1 MPSPTRP
8 RRPHFIV
15 CGGGPLAYRV
25 TFALSTRYQGDVTV
39 ILPDAAGQHATK
51 MGALDDVR
59 IVVSARPDAAALESA
74 SIETASAVALLD
86 QDDAGNVETALLVN
100 ELRPGL
106 RLIVRFFDD
115 KLGSGIAQHLP
126 NCDVLSASKIAAPQ
140 LVSLALD
147 EARRVDVPGLDL
159 VVAEPGQRT
168 GKKLATLTAVDGQD
182 DAVMLPDPDAP
193 GTAPRIVLAHPVRD
207 SAPVAGVSR
216 RNGRLWHYVRSN
228 LNRYVWYAAG
238 ALALITLAGAAV
250 VVAAQGAPEW
260 GTALYQVVLNLLV
273 GADPDVGTPLLAR
286 LVQVVLT
293 VVSVAVIPLLTAAL
307 VDAVVRAR
315 LTAAVSGPGTAMTG
329 HVVVVGMGDV
339 GTRVLTT
346 LLERGIAAV
355 AVDTNDGARGVLF
368 ARARGVPVVIGD
380 GREPEVLTAA
390 QVGGAR
396 AILAVTSDD
405 MANIGISLSAVAV
418 DRAPEAAPLRR
429 VLRLFDEDFARRVQ
443 GLIPGS
449 APRSASQLAAPAF
462 AASVTGPD
470 VHDTVAF
477 RDRVLLIAEVPMHA
491 HAALEQSP
499 AREVDV
505 PGEVRL
511 VAIRLPHRGPGVDVV
526 LNPMPAFP
534 LQHNYR
540 LIVVATRT
548 GLERLRGRT
557 ADPRAAE
564 PDDGPAASLS
574 TT

>member
-1 MPSPTRP
+1 MPSSTRS
-8 RRPHFIV
+8 RRPHFVV

-39 ILPDAAGQHATK
+39 ILPDAASEHATK
-51 MGALDDVR
+51 MGTLDGVR
-59 IVVSARPDAAALESA
+59 IVVSARPDTAALERA
-74 SIETASAVALLD
+74 SIGTACAVALLD
-86 QDDAGNVETALLVN
+86 QDDAGNIETALLVN

-106 RLIVRFFDD
+106 RIVVRFFDD
-115 KLGSGIAQHLP
+115 KLGSGIARHLP

-147 EARRVDVPGLDL
+147 EARHLDVPGLDL
-159 VVAEPGQRT
+159 VVAESGQPA
-168 GKKLATLTAVDGQD
+168 GKQIAVLTAVDGHD
-182 DAVMLPDPDAP
+182 DGVMLPSP
-193 GTAPRIVLAHPVRD
+193 GTPEIVPKVVLAHPVRD
-207 SAPVAGVSR
+207 PAPAGTAYRS
-216 RNGRLWHYVRSN
+216 NGKLWHYVRSN
-228 LNRYVWYAAG
+228 LNRYVWYAVG
-238 ALALITLAGAAV
+238 ALALITLAGATLL
-250 VVAAQGAPEW
+250 VAAQGAPEW
-260 GTALYQVVLNLLV
+260 GTALYQVVLHLLV
-273 GADPDVGTPLLAR
+273 GADPDTGTPILAR

-315 LTAAVSGPGTAMTG
+315 LAAAVSGPGTTMTG

-346 LLERGIAAV
+346 LLERGIAVV
-355 AVDTNDGARGVLF
+355 AIDTNDKARGIQV
-368 ARARGVPVVIGD
+368 ARTHRVPVVIGD
-380 GREPEVLTAA
+380 GRQPDVLAAA

-405 MANIGISLSAVAV
+405 IANIGITIATDAI
-418 DRAPEAAPLRR
+418 DRAPDAAPLRR
-429 VLRLFDEDFARRVQ
+429 VLRLFDEDFARRIQ

-477 RDRVLLIAEVPMHA
+477 RDRVLLVAEVPMHA
-491 HAALEQSP
+491 HAALERRP

-511 VAIRLPHRGPGVDVV
+511 VAVRLPHRSPGADVV
-526 LNPMPAFP
+526 LNPTPGFP

-540 LIVVATRT
+540 LIVVATRS

-557 ADPRAAE
+557 AHPQGAGRRDAR
-564 PDDGPAASLS
+564 GSK
-574 TT
+574 T

>member
-1 MPSPTRP
+1 MPPSTPA

-25 TFALSTRYQGDVTV
+25 TFALSTRYQGVVTV
-39 ILPDAAGQHATK
+39 ILPDAASKHAAK

-59 IVVSARPDAAALESA
+59 IEVSAKPDAEALRRA

-86 QDDAGNVETALLVN
+86 QDDAGNIETALLVN

-115 KLGSGIAQHLP
+115 KLGSGVARHLP

-147 EARRVDVPGLDL
+147 EARHVDVPGLDL
-159 VVAEPGQRT
+159 VIAESGQRT
-168 GKKLATLTAVDGQD
+168 GKELAVLTAVDEHD
-182 DAVMLPDPDAP
+182 SAVMLPDQDAP
-193 GTAPRIVLAHPVRD
+193 GLAPRIVLAHPVRD
-207 SAPVAGVSR
+207 PDPVVGASR
-216 RNGRLWHYVRSN
+216 PNGRLWHYVRAN

-238 ALALITLAGAAV
+238 ALALITLAGSAV

-273 GADPDVGTPLLAR
+273 GADPDTGTPFLAR

-293 VVSVAVIPLLTAAL
+293 LVSVAVIPLLTAAL

-315 LTAAVSGPGTAMTG
+315 LTAAVSGPGAAMTG

-355 AVDTNDGARGVLF
+355 AVDTNDRARGVLF
-368 ARARGVPVVIGD
+368 ARAHSIPVVIGD
-380 GREPEVLTAA
+380 GREADVLTAA
-390 QVGGAR
+390 QVGSAR
-396 AILAVTSDD
+396 AILSVTSDD
-405 MANIGISLSAVAV
+405 SGNIGITLSADAIDRTV
-418 DRAPEAAPLRR
+418 DAAPLRR

-477 RDRVLLIAEVPMHA
+477 RDRVLLVAEVPMHA
-491 HAALEQSP
+491 HADLEQRP
-499 AREVDV
+499 AGEVDV

-511 VAIRLPHRGPGVDVV
+511 VAVRLPHRGPGVDVV
-526 LNPMPAFP
+526 LNPGTAFP

-540 LIVVATRT
+540 LIVVATRS

-557 ADPRAAE
+557 ANPRQAAPGE
-564 PDDGPAASLS
+564 GPRRP
-574 TT
+574 